1 MARHNETGKEGEQ
14 LAVEYLAGKGY
25 EIVERNWRFKKNEID
40 IIAREGDVLVFVEV
54 KTRHE
59 NYLVEPELSVS
70 NQQQRAI
77 ITAANAYIVEKDFDC
92 ESRFD
97 IISIVI
103 SSEGTNIKHIDDAF
117 VA

>member
-25 EIVERNWRFKKNEID
+25 DIIERNWRFKKNEID

-70 NQQQRAI
+70 KKQQRAI
-77 ITAANAYIVEKDFDC
+77 ITAANAYIVEKDIDC
-92 ESRFD
+92 EARFD

-103 SSEGTNIKHIDDAF
+103 SSEGTNIKHIDEAF